1 LDPVSVEVR
10 LSQISTAWSVVDRA
24 RCGPDEPGAV
34 ALLVQRYQSAVYRYL
49 LAAAKD
55 FDAADE
61 LFQEFALRLVRGDFG
76 RADPHKGRFRDY
88 VKTALI
94 NLVIDHQNRQKRQRD
109 VGPLAVEPT
118 APEPGHT
125 ESDQQFL
132 SDWRQA
138 LLDRTWEGLA
148 AGQKPDGPPFF
159 AALKA
164 RSDHPDW
171 SVAQLAEHLTAR
183 LKPAQPF
190 AEAGVRKTLQRAR
203 EKFTD
208 LLVEEIARSL
218 HDPSEEHLEQEV
230 IELGFQAHCRRALDR
245 RKKRRGGKPQGE
257 A

>member
-1 LDPVSVEVR
+1 MDPVTIESR
-10 LSQISTAWSVVDRA
+10 LSQISTAWSLIDRA
-24 RCGPDEPGAV
+24 HGVTEPGAV
-34 ALLVQRYQSAVYRYL
+34 ALLVQRYQTAVYRYL

-55 FDAADE
+55 SDAADE

-88 VKTALI
+88 VKSALI
-94 NLVIDHQNRQKRQRD
+94 NLVIDHQNRLRRRRET
-109 VGPLAVEPT
+109 GPLAAEPT
-118 APEPGHT
+118 APEPDRT
-125 ESDQQFL
+125 DSDQQFL
-132 SDWRQA
+132 GDWRQA

-148 AGQKPDGPPFF
+148 AAQKPGGPPFF

-164 RSDHPDW
+164 RSDQPDW

-183 LKPAQPF
+183 LKPSQPF
-190 AEAGVRKTLQRAR
+190 TEAGVRKILQRAR
-203 EKFTD
+203 EGFTD
-208 LLVEEIARSL
+208 LLVAEVARSL

-245 RKKRRGGKPQGE
+245 RKGRRGDAPKRE